1 MENRELRQK
10 LKMQEEIVGFEKDL
24 NLTMKKQLENVQETK
39 RKEIDLCKKDISR
52 LQDTILQKN
61 ETIKVVTQQI
71 DDFASL
77 VSIEFPLFG
86 QTNHKRD

>member
-1 MENRELRQK
+1 
-10 LKMQEEIVGFEKDL
+10 MQEEIVGFEKDL